1 MFEDIAYSKFSVSM
15 EMDETA
21 QRLVHY
27 IKQHT
32 TPECR
37 VSLSIEKH
45 LGEFN
50 AVTFIRGLQFE
61 AVIDEKSA
69 SYFEVLDKV
78 KSDFN
83 HRIERL
89 SHGAGGMC
97 PSLANFNCPD
107 KH

>member
-61 AVIDEKSA
+61 AVIDEKSS

>member
-15 EMDETA
+15 EMDEYA

-32 TPECR
+32 SPECQ

-61 AVIDEKSA
+61 AIIDNKA
-69 SYFEVLDKV
+69 NSYFEVLDKV
-78 KSDFN
+78 KQDFN
-83 HRIERL
+83 QRIERL
-89 SHGAGGMC
+89 QNGGGV
-97 PSLANFNCPD
+97 CPD
-107 KH
+107 LH

>member
-15 EMDETA
+15 EMDEYA

-32 TPECR
+32 SSECQ
-37 VSLSIEKH
+37 VSLSVEKH

-61 AVIDEKSA
+61 AIIDNKA
-69 SYFEVLDKV
+69 NNYFEVLDKI
-78 KSDFN
+78 KQEFN

-89 SHGAGGMC
+89 QSGHGGV
-97 PSLANFNCPD
+97 CPD
-107 KH
+107 LH

>member
-15 EMDETA
+15 EMDESA

-32 TPECR
+32 TPECK

-61 AVIDEKSA
+61 AVIDEKA
-69 SYFEVLDKV
+69 VSYSEVLDKV

-89 SHGAGGMC
+89 SNGAGGIC
-97 PSLANFNCPD
+97 PSMSFSCTN

>member
-15 EMDETA
+15 EMDEYA

-32 TPECR
+32 SPECQ

-45 LGEFN
+45 LGEFS
-50 AVTFIRGLQFE
+50 AVTFIRGLKFE
-61 AVIDEKSA
+61 AIIDDKASNFFEVIDKI
-69 SYFEVLDKV
+69 

-83 HRIERL
+83 HRIEHLNGGCGSVSPL
-89 SHGAGGMC
+89 SQ
-97 PSLANFNCPD
+97 SETF
-107 KH
+107 

>member
-1 MFEDIAYSKFSVSM
+1 MFEDIAYSRFSVSM
-15 EMDETA
+15 EMDEYA

-32 TPECR
+32 SPECQ

-61 AVIDEKSA
+61 AIIDNKA
-69 SYFEVLDKV
+69 NSYFEVLDKV
-78 KSDFN
+78 KQDFN

-89 SHGAGGMC
+89 KDGSGGGV
-97 PSLANFNCPD
+97 CPD
-107 KH
+107 LQ

>member
-15 EMDETA
+15 EMDESA

-32 TPECR
+32 TPECK

-45 LGEFN
+45 LGEFT

-61 AVIDEKSA
+61 AIIDEKAVSF
-69 SYFEVLDKV
+69 FEVLDKI
-78 KSDFN
+78 KNDFN
-83 HRIERL
+83 HRIERP

-97 PSLANFNCPD
+97 PSVSF
-107 KH
+107 

>member
-15 EMDETA
+15 EMDEYA

-32 TPECR
+32 SPECQI
-37 VSLSIEKH
+37 SLSIEKH

-50 AVTFIRGLQFE
+50 AVAFIRGLKFE
-61 AVIDEKSA
+61 AIIDNKA
-69 SYFEVLDKV
+69 SNFFEVIDKV

-89 SHGAGGMC
+89 QGGDCGAVS
-97 PSLANFNCPD
+97 PSVSY
-107 KH
+107 

>member
-15 EMDETA
+15 EMDESA

-27 IKQHT
+27 IKQHI

-45 LGEFN
+45 LGEFV
-50 AVTFIRGLQFE
+50 AVTFIRGVQFE
-61 AVIDEKSA
+61 AIIDKRAVSF
-69 SYFEVLDKV
+69 FEVLDKV
-78 KSDFN
+78 KYDFN

-89 SHGAGGMC
+89 SHGAGGIC
-97 PSLANFNCPD
+97 PSVSF
-107 KH
+107 